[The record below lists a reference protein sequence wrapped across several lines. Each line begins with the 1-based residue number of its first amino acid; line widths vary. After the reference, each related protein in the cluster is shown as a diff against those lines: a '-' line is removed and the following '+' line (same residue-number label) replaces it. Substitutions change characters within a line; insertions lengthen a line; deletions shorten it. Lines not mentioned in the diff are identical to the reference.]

1 MLCQFSFE
9 NYKSFKDENT
19 LDFYAESITEH
30 KESLIA
36 DKNYDEKILP
46 LAVLYGPNG
55 GGKSNALEALYY
67 LFLFVLS
74 QILLSRNINNAIQH
88 DKAVL
93 MGNPVYYKFDP
104 EYKNLPT
111 KFDILFKTNGKLFKY
126 QLSVLNNII
135 IEENLYVQK
144 SKEDDVQIV
153 FERNRGKIDKGEII
167 KDVVSRN
174 INDYMP
180 FLSFLE
186 INYKIPLIKEVTDWF
201 FKSDFLN
208 CSNPFQENH
217 AIIPEDRPDIKKQMF
232 EMMNEMG
239 INISDARIVKDQM
252 GRPLDIFMLHKLEN
266 GSVVEIPITDE
277 SAGTK
282 KILSILQRM
291 IKGLERGELLVI
303 DELDA
308 KLHPKLLRYIIGL
321 FTNPDINKK
330 GAQLVFTSHDMTT
343 MNSDVFRRDEIWF
356 CALNKENASHIYSL
370 VSFRKQNGS
379 AVRKDEA
386 YGKQYLEGRYGA
398 DPYLKRMLDWTKDDK
413 KTSEKK

>member
-9 NYKSFKDENT
+9 NYKSFKDENM
-19 LDFYAESITEH
+19 LDFYAEPITEH

-46 LAVLYGPNG
+46 IAVLYGPNG
-55 GGKSNALEALYY
+55 GGKSNVLEALYY

-104 EYKNLPT
+104 KYKNLPT

-135 IEENLYVQK
+135 IEENLYVK
-144 SKEDDVQIV
+144 KTKKDDAQIV
-153 FERNRGKIDKGEII
+153 FERKRGKIDKGEII

-186 INYKIPLIKEVTDWF
+186 INYKIPLIKEVIDWF

-239 INISDARIVKDQM
+239 INISDARIVKDQT

-266 GSVVEIPITDE
+266 GSVVEIPLADE

-308 KLHPKLLRYIIGL
+308 KLHPKLLRYIIEL

-330 GAQLVFTSHDMTT
+330 GAQLVFTSHDITT

-356 CALNKENASHIYSL
+356 CAMNPENASSLYSL
-370 VSFRKQNGS
+370 ISLRDKNGQLI
-379 AVRKDEA
+379 RKDA
-386 YGKQYLEGRYGA
+386 AFGKQYLEGRYGA
-398 DPYLKRMLDWTKDDK
+398 DPYFK
-413 KTSEKK
+413 KIREW